1 VRAGARRTSGY
12 PVTPGFKSHLSP
24 APSPTAAALA
34 RPGFWA
40 DLLAATALRL
50 ANRRRRLRVY
60 AELIESGAMAEAA
73 AAYGELGFALEPPVR
88 RTINRAGGRRK
99 TLFLFG
105 ARDEL
110 FLRALNTALQP
121 LAAPFHSPLCHSFQA
136 GRGVRTAY
144 GDLLRRPDLA
154 GLAWTRMDVRDYFN
168 SIPPARLLDY
178 LPGPLRAD
186 PALMRFLGA
195 TLLDRR
201 VVSDGAQVLDDHKG
215 VMAGTPLAPL
225 LSNLYL
231 RPLDRH
237 FEDQAVLYLRYA
249 DDFIVFGTAA
259 ELAAQVPAVA
269 GILDGLGLQLN
280 ARKTRSGGAGEP
292 WEFLG
297 LSYDQGRLDLAQHT
311 IRKLHGRAR
320 RMARRARAMRDP
332 IAYFVRRLNRRL
344 YGVGGDPAD
353 FTWGSWFFP
362 MLSGD
367 ASLRRLDS
375 VIQAHARF
383 AGTGRH
389 ERRNH
394 RAVPYA
400 RLRAAGYLP
409 LAAAFHAHAR
419 GPGQY
424 RALLEARWRVAD
436 G

>member
-1 VRAGARRTSGY
+1 MRAGARRTSGY
-12 PVTPGFKSHLSP
+12 PVTPGFKSQLSP
-24 APSPTAAALA
+24 AHSPTAAALA

-40 DLLAATALRL
+40 ELLAATALRL

-73 AAYGELGFALEPPVR
+73 AAYGELRLGLEPPVR

-99 TLFLFG
+99 TLFLFA

-110 FLRALNTALQP
+110 FLRGLNRALQP
-121 LAAPFHSPLCHSFQA
+121 LAAPLHSPLCHSFQA
-136 GRGVRTAY
+136 RRGVRTAY
-144 GDLLRRPDLA
+144 GDLLLRPHLA
-154 GLAWTRMDVRDYFN
+154 TLAWTRMDVRDYFN
-168 SIPPARLLDY
+168 SIPPARLLDD
-178 LPGPLRAD
+178 LPAPLRED
-186 PALMRFLGA
+186 PALLHFLAG

-201 VVSDGAQVLDDHKG
+201 VVSDGALVLDEHKG

-237 FEDQAVLYLRYA
+237 FEAQAVLYLRYA
-249 DDFIVFGTAA
+249 DDFIVFGTEA
-259 ELAAQVPAVA
+259 EVAAQAAAVA
-269 GILDGLGLQLN
+269 RILDGLGLQLN
-280 ARKTRSGGAGEP
+280 ERKTRSGGAGEP

-297 LSYDQGRLDLAQHT
+297 LSYDRGRLDLAAHT

-320 RMARRARAMRDP
+320 RMARRARAAGDP

-367 ASLRRLDS
+367 ASLRRLDA
-375 VIQAHARF
+375 VIQEHARY

-394 RAVPYA
+394 RLVPYS
-400 RLRAAGYLP
+400 RLLAAGYLP
-409 LAAAFHAHAR
+409 LTAAFHAHAR
-419 GPGQY
+419 GPGDY
-424 RALLEARWRVAD
+424 RALLEARCRV
-436 G
+436 GVG